1 MWNAFHSIQHV
12 YTPCIYTD
20 VHKNIITNWTVST
33 ITTSLLNSQSV
44 VLCALWL
51 QDCTITLPSHIG
63 FSSSVFFPWLIGNV
77 GFLSSSIWNL
87 LCSLLELFPG
97 WAQSLSSVEAS
108 RTVLGFRITCLLHDI
123 PAFLLPNVGFF
134 SYLSYPVV
142 PVIFQFIRPGCSRC
156 LCSPCYEF

>member
-1 MWNAFHSIQHV
+1 
-12 YTPCIYTD
+12 
-20 VHKNIITNWTVST
+20 
-33 ITTSLLNSQSV
+33 
-44 VLCALWL
+44 
-51 QDCTITLPSHIG
+51 
-63 FSSSVFFPWLIGNV
+63 
-77 GFLSSSIWNL
+77 
-87 LCSLLELFPG
+87 
-97 WAQSLSSVEAS
+97 VEAS